1 MKTNAH
7 ELPPLFAR
15 RRQRTLIV
23 LLSVALGR
31 AAAMGASVWLV
42 RVLFDGLGQAS
53 GADAAASATQLSTT
67 TTLAAL
73 ALLAAFD
80 AGLQALER
88 TGAERLGQDYVTQVR
103 TRLFAHLSRVEP
115 RRLGA
120 RGRGAVMLRFLG
132 DLVPLRQW
140 IGLGVV
146 RITVGVVVA
155 TSALAVLC
163 WMDAV
168 LAGAVALVF
177 ASGAAAALLLGRG
190 LRRTS
195 ADLRETR
202 GRLAN
207 HVAERLTALPLMR
220 ACGTD
225 KSERRA
231 FERLQE
237 RLFGEAVLR
246 ARSLGGLRA
255 IAQGA
260 AGLATVAALAVGAAR
275 VESAGVST
283 GTVAAT
289 LALVGL
295 LAPTF
300 RDLGRVH
307 ETWVES
313 RLTRR
318 KLLELFELPTL
329 RTGTTH
335 LPEALSRGALP
346 IVFDGAAVADVFE
359 PFDAVVPTG
368 RRIALTGPAGS
379 GKSTLLGLVART
391 VRSDA
396 GRVLVGGVDVVELA
410 RRDFRR
416 RVGVAGPDLPLLR
429 GSLRRNLRYRWRSCD
444 DAVAARAIDSVD
456 LADWLAKL
464 PLGEETRISEGGANL
479 SLGERRRVMLARA
492 VLGDPGVLVLD
503 EIDTGLDGPA
513 RASVRRLI
521 ESYPGTVL
529 FSTNAPDFVRI
540 ADEVWRLELGR
551 VVRSEPS
558 AHSAAIPCS

>member
-1 MKTNAH
+1 VTSNAH

-15 RRQRTLIV
+15 RRRRTLVV

-31 AAAMGASVWLV
+31 AASMGASVWLV
-42 RVLFDGLGQAS
+42 RVLFDGLS
-53 GADAAASATQLSTT
+53 GASAHAGLDTTST
-67 TTLAAL
+67 LVAL

-80 AGLQALER
+80 AGMQALER
-88 TGAERLGQDYVTQVR
+88 SGAERLGQDYVTQVR
-103 TRLFAHLSRVEP
+103 SRLFAHLSRVEP

-146 RITVGVVVA
+146 RITVGAVVA
-155 TSALAVLC
+155 TSALGVLW

-168 LAGAVALVF
+168 LAGAVAMVF
-177 ASGAAAALLLGRG
+177 ASGAGLALLLGRS
-190 LRRTS
+190 LRRASTH
-195 ADLRETR
+195 LRETR
-202 GRLAN
+202 GLLAN
-207 HVAERLTALPLMR
+207 HVAERLAALPLLR

-237 RLFGEAVLR
+237 RLFGEAVVR
-246 ARSLGGLRA
+246 ARSLGALRA
-255 IAQGA
+255 VAQGA

-318 KLLELFELPTL
+318 KLLELFALPTL
-329 RTGTTH
+329 PTGTTP
-335 LPEALSRGALP
+335 LPDALQRGALP
-346 IVFDGAAVADVFE
+346 LVFDGASVAGVFE
-359 PFDAVVPTG
+359 RFDAVVPSG
-368 RRIALTGPAGS
+368 RRIAITGAAGS

-391 VRSDA
+391 VRADA

-444 DAVAARAIDSVD
+444 DEVAARAIALVE
-456 LADWLAKL
+456 LADWLAGL
-464 PLGEETRISEGGANL
+464 PLGEETRISEGGASL

-513 RASVRRLI
+513 RASVRRI
-521 ESYPGTVL
+521 VETYPGTVL
-529 FSTNAPDFVRI
+529 FSTSAPDFLRL

-551 VVRSEPS
+551 VVRTEPT
-558 AHSAAIPCS
+558 AHSAALPCS